1 MSEQRAR
8 GFWGRLGAILD
19 ATRRWTLNIIFLLV
33 IGSLC
38 FTVYSLFRVNV
49 PEGGVL
55 VLAPEGTVVDQ
66 YTAVDTVSHL
76 SGNLPAET
84 LLGDLIE
91 AVDLA
96 RQDPTIEILLLK
108 LDRLNHIGLSNTLE
122 LADTIAAFRE
132 AGKTVVAS
140 STYYDQ
146 DQYFL
151 ASQAD
156 EIYVHNMGGVSLE
169 GFAVVR
175 NYFREAIDKL
185 KIQFHVFKVG
195 SYKSAVE
202 PLIRDDMSA
211 EAQEANR
218 QWLEELWGLYRNT
231 VLERRKIT
239 EARFDY
245 FVNHIDKVLQKREGD
260 SAQAALD
267 FGLVDGIV
275 SRPALSDRLAERV
288 GRDAE
293 GYFKQVHFWEY
304 LQFKRGIQLP
314 NNDAPVGLIV
324 ASGPIVDG
332 DHPPGTI
339 GGDSLAWLIRQAR
352 MDDTLK
358 AVVLR
363 INSGGGSVLAS
374 EIIRGELEALQA
386 AGKPLVVS
394 MGSSAASGGYWIAAG
409 ADEIWATPATLTGSI
424 GIFGAFPTFQNALES
439 LGVSTD
445 GVGTTDV
452 AGKLRADRPLDPVHA
467 RSIQEGL
474 QYGYQRFLNIV
485 AEGRGKLPQQ
495 VSAIAEG
502 RVWSGVD
509 AKQIGLVDHLGSL
522 QQALDSAAKLA
533 GQEGADSRLLRLPLS
548 PEQELLRLLFGS
560 GFVTELLPAAWADQL
575 QSWLAPLASAQLL
588 SDLMQLRDPRGM
600 YAYCLTCAAP

>member
-8 GFWGRLGAILD
+8 GFWGRLGAFLD
-19 ATRRWTLNIIFLLV
+19 ATRRWTLNIVFLLV
-33 IGSLC
+33 IGSFC
-38 FTVYSLFRVNV
+38 FTLYTLFRVEV

-55 VLAPEGTVVDQ
+55 VLAPEGAVVDQ
-66 YTAVDTVSHL
+66 YTAVDTVSHI

-84 LLGDLIE
+84 LLSDMIE
-91 AVDLA
+91 AVDYA

-108 LDRLNHIGLSNTLE
+108 LDRLSHIGLSNTLE
-122 LADTIAAFRE
+122 LAETITAFRE

-140 STYYDQ
+140 SNYYDQ

-175 NYFREAIDKL
+175 NYFRQAIDKL
-185 KIQFHVFKVG
+185 KIRFHVFKVG

-202 PLIRDDMSA
+202 PLIRDNMSA

-218 QWLEELWGLYRNT
+218 QWLEELWALYKDT
-231 VLERRKIT
+231 VMERRKIS

-245 FVNHIDKVLQKREGD
+245 FVNNIDKVLAKRDGD

-275 SRPALSDRLAERV
+275 SRPVLSDRMAERV
-288 GRDAE
+288 GRDAD

-304 LQFKRGIQLP
+304 LNFKRGIQLP
-314 NNDAPVGLIV
+314 KMDAPVALIV

-339 GGDSLAWLIRQAR
+339 GGDSLAWLVRQAR
-352 MDDTLK
+352 MDDSIK

-363 INSGGGSVLAS
+363 INSGGGSVMAS
-374 EIIRGELEALQA
+374 EIIRGELEALQQ

-394 MGSSAASGGYWIAAG
+394 MGSTAASGGYWISAG

-424 GIFGAFPTFQNALES
+424 GIFGAFPTFENALES

-452 AGKLRADRPLDPVHA
+452 AGKLRPDRPLDPVHE

-474 QYGYQRFLNIV
+474 HYGYQRFLNIV
-485 AEGRGKLPQQ
+485 AEGRGKLPEQ

-509 AKQIGLVDHLGSL
+509 AKQIGLVDHLGTL
-522 QQALDSAAKLA
+522 QQAIDSAAKLA
-533 GQEGADSRLLRLPLS
+533 GQEGAESRLLRLPLS

-560 GFVTELLPAAWADQL
+560 GLVQALPSSWVGQL
-575 QSWLAPLASAQLL
+575 QSWLTPLASAEWV
-588 SDLMQLRDPRGM
+588 SDLLQLRDPRGM
-600 YAYCLTCAAP
+600 FAFCLICAAP